1 MKQKIAILGS
11 TGSIGKSLLNLL
23 KKKRNQYEI
32 VLLTANKN
40 YNDLLKQAKF
50 FKVKNIIINDSVK
63 YNEIKNNKIHYKINI
78 YNNYDDFNKIFVKK
92 IDYVMSSII
101 GLEGLL
107 PSIKIIKHTKK
118 IAIAN
123 KESIICAWNLLN
135 KELKKYNTKFIPVDS
150 EHFSI
155 WSTIGNFD
163 SINKVFLTAS
173 GGPFL
178 NLSTN
183 QLKKKTVNDALSHPT
198 WKMGKKISIDSAT
211 LMNKVFEII
220 EAKKIFNLSYDQ
232 LDVIIHPSSYI
243 HSIVKF
249 KNGLIKICAHD
260 PIMAIPIASSLEKTS
275 YNIFEKNRIKFDI
288 LNSPNFLKVNKKK
301 YPIIKLLDKL
311 PKKDSLFETV
321 LVTVNDY
328 FVNLFLNKKIKYSDL
343 VQLILKII
351 SKPFFN
357 KYKNITPKSINDIL
371 NLRSYVLKNIDKY
384 I

>member
-163 SINKVFLTAS
+163 SVNKVFLTAS

>member
-50 FKVKNIIINDSVK
+50 FKVKNIIINNSVK

-123 KESIICAWNLLN
+123 KETIICAWNLLN

-163 SINKVFLTAS
+163 SVNKVFLTAS

-183 QLKKKTVNDALSHPT
+183 QLKKKQLMMLYLIQH
-198 WKMGKKISIDSAT
+198 GKW
-211 LMNKVFEII
+211 E
-220 EAKKIFNLSYDQ
+220 KK
-232 LDVIIHPSSYI
+232 
-243 HSIVKF
+243 
-249 KNGLIKICAHD
+249 
-260 PIMAIPIASSLEKTS
+260 
-275 YNIFEKNRIKFDI
+275 
-288 LNSPNFLKVNKKK
+288 FL
-301 YPIIKLLDKL
+301 
-311 PKKDSLFETV
+311 
-321 LVTVNDY
+321 
-328 FVNLFLNKKIKYSDL
+328 
-343 VQLILKII
+343 
-351 SKPFFN
+351 
-357 KYKNITPKSINDIL
+357 
-371 NLRSYVLKNIDKY
+371 
-384 I
+384 